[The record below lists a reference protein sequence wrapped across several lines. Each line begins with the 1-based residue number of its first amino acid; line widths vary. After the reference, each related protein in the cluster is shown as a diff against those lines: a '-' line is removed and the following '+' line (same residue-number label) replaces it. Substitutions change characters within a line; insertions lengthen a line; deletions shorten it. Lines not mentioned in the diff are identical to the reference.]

1 MMKPAFRI
9 SAKRKGQIQMG
20 ESVAILFVFFILIVF
35 GFVFYMKILGSSS
48 QAEFQENIQLQAIG
62 VAQRV
67 SFLPELQ
74 CSRDNVRKENCI
86 DLFKLSHIDEI
97 VPDNQLH
104 YFDLFGF
111 SRVTVQQ
118 LFPSGGDLLI
128 YENVPA
134 TFTDKLSTFIPTSLY
149 DATTGNFNMGVLV
162 VEVYS

>member
-1 MMKPAFRI
+1 MRKPAFRI
-9 SAKRKGQIQMG
+9 HAKRKGQIQMG
-20 ESVAILFVFFILIVF
+20 ESVAILFIFFILIVF
-35 GFVFYMKILGSSS
+35 GFVFYMKILGSSA
-48 QAEFQENIQLQAIG
+48 QVEFQENIQLQAIG

-86 DLFKLSHIDEI
+86 DLFKLSHLDEL
-97 VPDNQLH
+97 VPEHQLH

-118 LFPSGGDLLI
+118 LFPSGSDLLV
-128 YENVPA
+128 YDNVPA

-149 DATTGNFNMGVLV
+149 NGTTGNFNMGVLV
-162 VEVYS
+162 VEVFS